1 MQTKQNKTKAKTK
14 NLKQTNKNKLF
25 VCPNPTYPDFGN
37 LKKKSFFPPF
47 YFTVEKNTTLILENP
62 EKVCIFLLQFLHS
75 EMWKDGGVVFLKI

>member
-14 NLKQTNKNKLF
+14 KPKTNKF

-37 LKKKSFFPPF
+37 LKKKKFFSPF
-47 YFTVEKNTTLILENP
+47 YFTVEKNTNLILENP

-75 EMWKDGGVVFLKI
+75 EMWKDGGGVVFLKI